1 MDIKYEAMMVLSAFA
16 DCLSFSIITNS
27 ENYFEDIF
35 VKNYKYYNN
44 EKLYKFI
51 ELGGINAINLENSFV
66 SDITLYNIAT
76 AESMLKYK
84 GKLNKNFLKI
94 CIDDILN
101 SFNIIVT
108 DFNKKKKKDS
118 KDRISNMEIFF
129 ILKEIFKNENNK
141 NTDEFNLSYKLLINS
156 SNPSTKSLIIGS
168 CLSGKKNRNEL
179 IDVTIRISQITDNSP
194 LGFLGGLT
202 TSLFTAFSLENIPIQ
217 KWPFELLKILKSNYI
232 RAKIDKDDF
241 NMNRDY
247 HMYINHWTKYID
259 IKFENNYKNITNN
272 LAIRIHNY
280 YHNFNDR
287 PFEGI
292 KDDYLKNFN
301 KSIII
306 TGKKVYKEDIDLGS
320 SSFCCNIMA
329 YDCLLDC
336 QGNWE
341 KLIIYSSLFIGKSNN
356 VGSIAS
362 GLYGIHYGYGDV
374 NKKILK
380 NLEFLNKLKNLSK
393 KIYKKFNN

>member
-1 MDIKYEAMMVLSAFA
+1 
-16 DCLSFSIITNS
+16 
-27 ENYFEDIF
+27 
-35 VKNYKYYNN
+35 
-44 EKLYKFI
+44 
-51 ELGGINAINLENSFV
+51 
-66 SDITLYNIAT
+66 
-76 AESMLKYK
+76 KYK
-84 GKLNKNFLKI
+84 GKLNNNFLKI
-94 CIDDILN
+94 CFQNISN
-101 SFNIIVT
+101 SFSTILE
-108 DFNKKKKKDS
+108 DFNQKNKKNN
-118 KDRISNMEIFF
+118 KDRISNYEIYK
-129 ILKEIFKNENNK
+129 ILSFNNHPDNNK
-141 NTDEFNLSYKLLINS
+141 NFDEFNLSYKLLINS

-168 CLSGKKNRNEL
+168 CLFGKKNRNEL

-202 TSLFTAFSLENIPIQ
+202 TSLFTAFSLENISIK

-232 RAKIDKDDF
+232 RMKIDKDDF

-247 HMYINHWTKYID
+247 HMYINYWTKYID
-259 IKFENNYKNITNN
+259 IKFENNSNNITNN

-280 YHNFNDR
+280 YHNFNDK
-287 PFEGI
+287 PFAGI
-292 KDDYLKNFN
+292 KDDYLKFLSNRS
-301 KSIII
+301 KIIS
-306 TGKKVYKEDIDLGS
+306 GKIEYNDDIDLGS

-393 KIYKKFNN
+393 KIYIKYNN